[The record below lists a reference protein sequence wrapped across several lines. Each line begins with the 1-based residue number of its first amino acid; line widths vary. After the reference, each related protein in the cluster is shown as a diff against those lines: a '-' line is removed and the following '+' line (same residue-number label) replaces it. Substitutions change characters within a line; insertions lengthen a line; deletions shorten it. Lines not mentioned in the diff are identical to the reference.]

1 MASQSAYAT
10 FPGAHNEGS
19 QVGQNQGAIYNYY
32 GASVRAGTSP
42 ACALT
47 TAMR

>member
-1 MASQSAYAT
+1 MVSQSAYAT
-10 FPGAHNEGS
+10 FPGAHNKGL
-19 QVGQNQGAIYNYY
+19 QVGQNQGVIYNYY
-32 GASVRAGTSP
+32 GASIRASTSP